1 MQNKFLKPIIYAAI
15 LILGFYLGMYISKS
29 NGNFSKIQKG
39 NGSDITLL
47 KDVFSL
53 IDNEYVDTVNLKSLQ
68 SKAITHVL
76 ESMDPHS
83 EYIEPSILTEVN
95 ENLQS
100 SFHGIGVSF
109 RIEKDTITILEPVK
123 GGPSEKVG
131 ILAGDRIVYVDD
143 SLVAGNKVTNKT
155 AMSLLNQQFF

>member
-15 LILGFYLGMYISKS
+15 LILGIYLGMYISKS

-109 RIEKDTITILEPVK
+109 RIEKDTIT
-123 GGPSEKVG
+123 SG
-131 ILAGDRIVYVDD
+131 IQRVYTELHRQYINRQVYCLYYAKNRIRRI
-143 SLVAGNKVTNKT
+143 SGTE
-155 AMSLLNQQFF
+155 